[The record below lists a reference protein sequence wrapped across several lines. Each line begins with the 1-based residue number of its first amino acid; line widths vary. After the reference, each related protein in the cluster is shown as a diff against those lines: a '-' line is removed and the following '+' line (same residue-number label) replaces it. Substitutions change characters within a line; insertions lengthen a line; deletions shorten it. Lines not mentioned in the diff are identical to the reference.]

1 MLNHKSKL
9 HMMFTKTNSLFWMV
23 VPFLFLLIACK
34 GDPKP
39 TPPPTPKKR
48 AVVPKFERD
57 SAYIYVEKQVAF
69 GPRVPNTPE
78 HTACKNWLAQ
88 SLKNFG
94 AKVIEQPF
102 EATAYTGV
110 KLKGTNII
118 GSYNPNNP
126 KRVLLAAHWDSRPI
140 ADYDPEEKYQKEP
153 ILGADDGASGVGVLL
168 EIARLLNENPIDLG
182 VDIIFFD
189 AEDYGES
196 QAEDYTSWCLGSQ
209 HWGRNLHVNGYKAR
223 FGILLDMVGS
233 KNARFTKEETSM
245 SFAPAVMNKV
255 WKLAQNMGYGNFF
268 VEDKT
273 KMLID
278 DHLFINRLTGI
289 PTIDIIN
296 RPAGSKTGFGE
307 YWHTHNDDMTVIDR
321 RTLRAVGQTV
331 LAVLYRESDGTF

>member
-1 MLNHKSKL
+1 MNRLWPILSVL
-9 HMMFTKTNSLFWMV
+9 LF
-23 VPFLFLLIACK
+23 FCACK
-34 GDPKP
+34 SDPKP
-39 TPPPTPKKR
+39 VAPKPSKTKKR

-57 SAYIYVEKQVAF
+57 SAYVYVDRQVAF
-69 GPRVPNTPE
+69 GPRVPNSE
-78 HTACKNWLAQ
+78 AHRNCKDYLAQ
-88 SLKNFG
+88 SLRNFG
-94 AKVIEQPF
+94 AKVIEQDF

-110 KLKGTNII
+110 KLNSTNII
-118 GSYNPNNP
+118 GSYNPEHRN
-126 KRVLLAAHWDSRPI
+126 RVLLAAHWDSRPI
-140 ADYDPEEKYQKEP
+140 ADYDPDPARQDEP
-153 ILGADDGASGVGVLL
+153 VLGADDGASGVGVLL
-168 EIARLLNENPIDLG
+168 EVARLLQQNSIDLG

-196 QAEDYTSWCLGSQ
+196 QSEDINSWCLGSQ
-209 HWGRNLHVNGYKAR
+209 YWSRNPHVKGYRAR

-245 SFAPAVMNKV
+245 TFAPAVMDKV
-255 WKLAQNMGYGNFF
+255 WKLGQNMGYGNFF
-268 VEDKT
+268 VDDKT

-296 RPAGSKTGFGE
+296 RPEGSQTGFGH
-307 YWHTHNDDMTVIDR
+307 YWHTHKDNMEVIDK